1 MKSWITAALL
11 LALATPTWAAKPLV
25 VADNA
30 WRASALNEIAP
41 LLRACLNRPDPNAL
55 PRLPLA
61 PANHGALDENV
72 LLQEPATLGRGH
84 WYRIGWRAKDGLVFI
99 VAARSPDGQRTVF
112 GPVTG
117 GWTCLP
123 AEIRKELK

>member
-1 MKSWITAALL
+1 MNAWIATALL
-11 LALATPTWAAKPLV
+11 LISAPAWANKPLV

-30 WRASALNEIAP
+30 WRNSALNEIAP
-41 LLRACLNRPDPNAL
+41 LLRVCLIRPNPDIL

-61 PANHGALDENV
+61 PANVGELEANI
-72 LLQEPATLGRGH
+72 LLQEPAAVGRGH
-84 WYRIGWRAKDGLVFI
+84 WYRVGWRAKDGYVFI

-117 GWTCLP
+117 AWGCLP
-123 AEIRKELK
+123 ADIRKELK

>member
-1 MKSWITAALL
+1 MKAWTLAALL
-11 LALATPTWAAKPLV
+11 LLGTPAWAVKPLV

-41 LLRACLNRPDPNAL
+41 LLRPCLNRANPDGL
-55 PRLPLA
+55 PRLPAA
-61 PANHGALDENV
+61 PANVGNLDVDV
-72 LLQEPATLGRGH
+72 LLQEPATVGRGH

-117 GWTCLP
+117 AWTCLP
-123 AEIRKELK
+123 AEVRKELQ